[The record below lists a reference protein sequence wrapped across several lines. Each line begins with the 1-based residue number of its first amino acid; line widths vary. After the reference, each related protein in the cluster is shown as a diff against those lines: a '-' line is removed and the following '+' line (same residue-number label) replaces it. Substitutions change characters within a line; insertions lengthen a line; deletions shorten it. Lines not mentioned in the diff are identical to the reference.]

1 MAEWD
6 DPNPNPT
13 TTYRESDKKDN
24 PNYVMNPKTG
34 RYVLRDGT
42 VGRQILF
49 GNTRCFLYNY
59 HPLSGFLRV
68 VVDNGVTEV

>member
-1 MAEWD
+1 MHLVLAY
-6 DPNPNPT
+6 NPLKRLIYYP
-13 TTYRESDKKDN
+13 
-24 PNYVMNPKTG
+24 
-34 RYVLRDGT
+34 
-42 VGRQILF
+42 VGEKRVILF